1 MADELVQASE
11 QEIQEFFDVVLSIAR
26 KAGEVVR
33 EAFYK
38 EKTIDTKSCGTDL
51 VTETDKQVEDL
62 IIGTLKQ
69 NFPSHR

>member
-1 MADELVQASE
+1 M
-11 QEIQEFFDVVLSIAR
+11 
-26 KAGEVVR
+26 R
-33 EAFYK
+33 EAFHK

-62 IIGTLKQ
+62 IIGTLKE